1 MIYADR
7 LISYLDVV
15 KTFKKG
21 SILTSWE
28 QRKIQDQTDE
38 LVKILEFLL
47 WDLAKES
54 TNEPPRN
61 SSFYKKIKELSDC
74 FNTIPL
80 ICSTGENLTFS
91 ELGEYLEVIN
101 SNFES
106 IDIEIYFEI
115 ESDKEHIEKLIFT
128 ISHDLMSYLRKLKCW
143 WFLCQKTKIIT
154 PLQMRWSLVN
164 KFHGRHLTIPIS
176 GSKRCGVW
184 KPPQLDAYLLPWK
197 YSILS
202 WSNWINDSMNRN
214 MAERIPHYCEL
225 WSIAKTCW
233 LGNWAWKDYL
243 IQPFSCIFGW
253 RK

>member
-197 YSILS
+197 YSNNCLKEDEAIQNCPTVIICFPNGGFVEYFYFQWEWVNFYLEKG
-202 WSNWINDSMNRN
+202 INV
-214 MAERIPHYCEL
+214 
-225 WSIAKTCW
+225 
-233 LGNWAWKDYL
+233 L
-243 IQPFSCIFGW
+243 IWNYRG
-253 RK
+253 